1 MAGWKAVGARGQK
14 FKLAQCARHAACRLI
29 GTLKRACMVE
39 KIEMLFT
46 DVCLCAPSSGCWMP
60 RACCSAA
67 FLHLPAP
74 RRWSN
79 GPKQRSQPAPATAAA
94 ARCYT
99 SVSTPSRER
108 LASVSKVRTAN
119 HWPTPIHACARARRA
134 PSPAVHATVR
144 CQCAGGRSRV
154 RARARDC
161 AADHLVNG
169 WMHACTWA
177 RAKPSQVAAAHAQT

>member
-14 FKLAQCARHAACRLI
+14 LKLAQCARHAACRLI

-67 FLHLPAP
+67 FLHSPAP
-74 RRWSN
+74 RRWSS

-94 ARCYT
+94 ARCCT

-108 LASVSKVRTAN
+108 LASVSKVRTAGQLQFM
-119 HWPTPIHACARARRA
+119 HAHEHGARR
-134 PSPAVHATVR
+134 PPPCTRR
-144 CQCAGGRSRV
+144 CAASVPPAGGGSRV
-154 RARARDC
+154 RARARAC

-169 WMHACTWA
+169 CMHVRTWA